1 MLYNLL
7 NIQKVQNPYPFSG
20 LNDDE
25 VNASIAL
32 HGKNVSQ
39 SQKKFTWLETM
50 KTVVLEPMFL
60 LLLACTL
67 IYFLVGELGEGFFLL
82 GAILVVSGIS
92 IYQDSRSQKA
102 LDALKA
108 YNEPNATIIR
118 NNVLQVF
125 PTIDIVVDDFVECSE
140 GQLIPADG
148 IVIYAN
154 DFSVNESILTG
165 ESFSVVKQ
173 VSEESPP
180 QVFHGTLV
188 SSGLCIM
195 KVTEIGTDTALN
207 KIGKSIDDLVKETS
221 PLHKQISKFVKSM
234 AIIGALIFLMI
245 LGISYYESRDI
256 VASLLRGLTIAMS
269 VLPEEI
275 PVAFTT
281 FMALGAWRLMKMGI
295 IVKQTQTVEAL
306 GAATVLCLDKTG
318 TITENRMEL
327 NSLYV
332 HNGSHLL
339 EYPYTNSS
347 DADQLLRYAMWASE
361 PVPFDPMEMA
371 LHAAYT
377 EHIKLDE
384 RPGYRMVQEYPLSGK
399 PPMMT
404 HVFQKGEEA
413 PVIACKGAPEAVLQY
428 SSLKEEE
435 KDQVLK
441 LVEKFSGK
449 GLRVLG
455 VSKGI
460 HTGAFPESQEE
471 FQFEFIGLVAF
482 IDPPKEGINK
492 VFDQFYKAG
501 LKLKIITG
509 DNSLTTAAIA
519 KSAGIKD
526 SNKVIEGTDLMK
538 MDDAA
543 FDKSI
548 QDNVLFT
555 RMFPEAKLKVVN
567 HLKSQS
573 EIVAMTGDGVNDGP
587 ALKAAHIGIAMGKRG
602 SETAKRAA
610 SIILTD
616 DDLAKMIDATAMG
629 RRIYTNLKK
638 AIQYIISIHIPII
651 LIVALPLVFQWIFP
665 FIFSPVHVIFLELIM
680 GPTCSIV
687 YENEPIEPNTMSKPP
702 RLANE
707 SFLKFKDLS
716 LSIIQG
722 LVITSGLLFAYQCS
736 LSGNPNE
743 AYTRTIVFTTLVLS
757 NVLLTLVN
765 RSFYF
770 SIITSLRYYNSLLN
784 FMLGLTL
791 LLLVGLIY
799 LPGISDFFGLI
810 SLSAIDWAMASLIA
824 FCSVMWFEVYKW
836 IRRRNRN
843 KR

>member
-1 MLYNLL
+1 L
-7 NIQKVQNPYPFSG
+7 QNPYPFTG

-32 HGKNVSQ
+32 HGKHMTQ
-39 SQKKFTWLETM
+39 SQRQYTWLETM
-50 KTVVLEPMFL
+50 RTVVIEPMFL

-67 IYFLVGELGEGFFLL
+67 IYFVVGEFAEGIFLL

-108 YNEPNATIIR
+108 FNEPNATLIR
-118 NNVLQVF
+118 NNSLQIL
-125 PTIDIVVDDFVECSE
+125 PTIEIVVGDFVECSE

-148 IVIYAN
+148 KVLYAN

-165 ESFSVVKQ
+165 ESFSVFKQ
-173 VSEESPP
+173 VSENNPP
-180 QVFHGTLV
+180 EVFHGTLV
-188 SSGLCIM
+188 SSGLCVM
-195 KVTEIGTDTALN
+195 KVTGIGKETRLN
-207 KIGKSIDDLVKETS
+207 KIGKSIDDVVKQIS

-234 AIIGALIFLMI
+234 AIIGAFIFLLI
-245 LGISYYESRDI
+245 LGMSYYESRDI
-256 VASLLRGLTIAMS
+256 VSSLLRGLTIAMS

-327 NSLYV
+327 HSLYV
-332 HNGSHLL
+332 HDGSHVL
-339 EYPYTNSS
+339 EYPFEKTSI
-347 DADQLLRYAMWASE
+347 ADQLLRYAMWASE

-371 LHAAYT
+371 LHAAYAGNIA
-377 EHIKLDE
+377 EDE
-384 RPGYRMVQEYPLSGK
+384 RPSYRMVHEYPLSGK

-404 HVFQKGEEA
+404 HVFQMCDEN
-413 PVIACKGAPEAVLQY
+413 PVIACKGAPEAVLKY
-428 SSLKEEE
+428 CHLKVEEI
-435 KDQVLK
+435 K
-441 LVEKFSGK
+441 LVLQLVEQFSGK
-449 GLRVLG
+449 GLRVLA

-460 HTGAFPESQEE
+460 YSGIFPEKQEE

-482 IDPPKEGINK
+482 IDPPKKGINH
-492 VFDQFYKAG
+492 VFDQFYQAG

-509 DNSLTTAAIA
+509 DNSLTTIAIA

-526 SNKVIEGTDLMK
+526 FDKVVEGSELME
-538 MDDAA
+538 MDDIA

-548 QDNVLFT
+548 QSNQVFT
-555 RMFPEAKLKVVN
+555 RMFPEAKLKVIN
-567 HLKSQS
+567 HLKDQG

-629 RRIYTNLKK
+629 RRIYSNLKK

-687 YENEPIEPNTMSKPP
+687 YENEPMEPNTMSKPP
-702 RLANE
+702 RVANE
-707 SFLKFKDLS
+707 SFLKLKDLS

-722 LVITSGLLFAYQCS
+722 IVITAGLLFAYQWS
-736 LSGNPNE
+736 LAAEPNE
-743 AYTRTIVFTTLVLS
+743 AYTRTIVFSTLVLS
-757 NVLLTLVN
+757 NVFLTLVN

-770 SIITSLRYYNSLLN
+770 SILTTLKYHNSLLN
-784 FMLGLTL
+784 VMLIITL
-791 LLLVGLIY
+791 LLLSCLVYI
-799 LPGISDFFGLI
+799 PGISDFFGLI
-810 SLSAIDWAMASLIA
+810 YLSARDWGMTALIA

-836 IRRRNRN
+836 IRRSRY
-843 KR
+843 KV